1 MVRSEAVQ
9 RMALAARG
17 KVSLLSPPVAP
28 AFSLRQSSLDDVMR
42 GGEPSRSTS
51 LGDGLLT
58 AKGVPPPSCLGTS
71 ATGSSAVGNVEGV
84 GTSLRAEMI
93 LDQQLNVAVQTG
105 HRHSLD
111 DPDHDAMCDLSENEE

>member
-17 KVSLLSPPVAP
+17 KVSLPSPPVAP

-42 GGEPSRSTS
+42 GGEPSRR
-51 LGDGLLT
+51 T

-93 LDQQLNVAVQTG
+93 LDQQLNVAVQKG